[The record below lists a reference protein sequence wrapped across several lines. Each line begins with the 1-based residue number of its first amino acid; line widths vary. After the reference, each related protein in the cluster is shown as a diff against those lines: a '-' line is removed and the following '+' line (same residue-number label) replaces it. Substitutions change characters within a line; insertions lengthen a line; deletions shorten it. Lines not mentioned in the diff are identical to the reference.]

1 MGQGLGALVMVPL
14 TQVLIGQ
21 IGWRSTFVVSA
32 CVILAAVVPSNAL
45 LQRWRPEEV
54 GQFPDGEAMP
64 LQASQGH
71 GDSPSTQQE
80 SDGDSTLY
88 ATIRSFPFWGITCGH
103 LALGTAV
110 FMINTHMV
118 AHLVSS
124 GLDKLLAAFVF
135 GLIGFIRIGGT
146 LFWGFVSDR
155 LGRNGAYAVAT
166 GVVLLGLSLVI
177 AIRVDSP
184 MWFVYLAAVLY
195 SIGHSAGTPTYG
207 AVIADVFSGRQI
219 GLIFGLVEVSF
230 GLGSAFGAWA
240 GGYLFDLTGSYRW
253 AFAFCLLCFALS
265 ALAIHACFRWQN
277 RNAIS
282 AH

>member
-1 MGQGLGALVMVPL
+1 MVPL
-14 TQVLIGQ
+14 TQLLIGQ

-32 CVILAAVVPSNAL
+32 SLILAAVVPSNAL
-45 LQRWRPEEV
+45 LQRRRPEEV

-64 LQASQGH
+64 PHAGQGRGNSH
-71 GDSPSTQQE
+71 STQQE
-80 SDGDSTLY
+80 SESDWTLRQ
-88 ATIRSFPFWGITCGH
+88 TIRSFPFWGITCGH

-110 FMINTHMV
+110 FMINTHLV

-146 LFWGFVSDR
+146 VFWGFVSDR
-155 LGRNGAYAVAT
+155 VGRNGAYAIAT
-166 GVVLLGLSLVI
+166 SVVLLGLSLVI
-177 AIRVDSP
+177 AIRTDSP

-207 AVIADVFSGRQI
+207 AVIADVFSGRRI

-230 GLGSAFGAWA
+230 GLGSAFGAWL
-240 GGYLFDLTGSYRW
+240 GGYLFDVTGSYRW
-253 AFAFCLLCFALS
+253 AFGFCLFCFALS
-265 ALAIHACFRWQN
+265 ALAIHACIRWQKRRLDRSVSSN
-277 RNAIS
+277 S
-282 AH
+282 

>member
-1 MGQGLGALVMVPL
+1 
-14 TQVLIGQ
+14 
-21 IGWRSTFVVSA
+21 VV
-32 CVILAAVVPSNAL
+32 AVVPGNAL
-45 LQRWRPEEV
+45 LQRRRPEEM

-64 LQASQGH
+64 PQDSHGH
-71 GDSPSTQQE
+71 SHSHSTKDE
-80 SDGDSTLY
+80 SDSGLTLS
-88 ATIRSFPFWGITCGH
+88 ATVRSFPFWCLTCGH

-118 AHLVSS
+118 AHLVSC
-124 GLDKLLAAFVF
+124 GLDKLVAAFVF

-155 LGRNGAYAVAT
+155 LGRNGAYAIAT

-177 AIRVDSP
+177 AIRVGSP

-207 AVIADVFSGRQI
+207 AIIADVFSGRRI

-230 GLGSAFGAWA
+230 GLGSGFGAWA
-240 GGYLFDLTGSYRW
+240 GGYLFDVTGSYRW
-253 AFAFCLLCFALS
+253 AFAFCLFCFALS
-265 ALAIHACFRWQN
+265 TLAVHACTRWQN
-277 RNAIS
+277 RQLGGRVSSNS
-282 AH
+282 